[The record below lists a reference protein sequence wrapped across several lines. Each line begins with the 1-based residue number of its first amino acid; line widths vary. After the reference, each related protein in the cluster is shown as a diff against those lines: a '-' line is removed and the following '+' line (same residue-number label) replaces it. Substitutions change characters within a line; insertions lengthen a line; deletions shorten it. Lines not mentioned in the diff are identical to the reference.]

1 MFVCVCVCVCVQ
13 ARTWRAGVARPMCR
27 WRRRAGSAPSS
38 TSSPR
43 PSRSSASPPPAPSA
57 LTCTARA
64 RPSSS
69 RPCSSCR
76 SRSLPRTS
84 PWRTGRAAGRS
95 AGSTSSTRSTLKR
108 CCSSSLRRLLAS
120 LKTLTNLDILH
131 QMVFSLEEQSTW
143 SSKVNLGLSSEERRP
158 PVALLSRRRAW
169 WIGSGAREIRI
180 SADPSR
186 GSRSLPGCCFW
197 TPVGM
202 LIPTLGEGVD
212 ANYRVCLVVC

>member
-1 MFVCVCVCVCVQ
+1 
-13 ARTWRAGVARPMCR
+13 MCG

-57 LTCTARA
+57 STCTARA

-76 SRSLPRTS
+76 SRSRSPPRTS

-95 AGSTSSTRSTLKR
+95 AGSTSSTRSTSKR

-131 QMVFSLEEQSTW
+131 QLVFSLEAQSTW

-186 GSRSLPGCCFW
+186 ESRSLPGCCFW
-197 TPVGM
+197 TLVGM
-202 LIPTLGEGVD
+202 LIPALGAGVD